1 MLSLFI
7 KPDEYLD
14 LTVLVPEAQ
23 WDRLIPESR
32 KDLVCFLFFFF
43 LFFFFFS
50 FCDSDFQLLISF

>member
-14 LTVLVPEAQ
+14 LTVLVLEAQ

-32 KDLVCFLFFFF
+32 KDLVCFLFLFLF
-43 LFFFFFS
+43 LFFFFFFFFVTPTFNS
-50 FCDSDFQLLISF
+50 

>member
-14 LTVLVPEAQ
+14 LTVLVLEAQ

-32 KDLVCFLFFFF
+32 KDLVCFLFLFLF
-43 LFFFFFS
+43 LFFFFF
-50 FCDSDFQLLISF
+50 FFL